1 LLCYTEY
8 MYNCVVSL
16 CFTHN
21 EMSSIK
27 KKIHLYP
34 CHHRNPFHRSAQ
46 KTSHHVAQFPSV
58 SCHLRLFPLAQLPC
72 TPLPKSHQT
81 LQNTNCIIWPHI
93 CLTNYSNTNYNAL
106 NFQFIKETIQRAHQ
120 NLVVGRP
127 NTCERSAACRRKRE
141 TFSKRTLFACTTA
154 VSHDPQIF
162 SFIPLAFN
170 IHIKTSGR
178 ETL

>member
-1 LLCYTEY
+1 MLYRCALHITRCRL
-8 MYNCVVSL
+8 S
-16 CFTHN
+16 
-21 EMSSIK
+21 K
-27 KKIHLYP
+27 KKSTFIHVITETRFTGQHKRPVTMLLSFL
-34 CHHRNPFHRSAQ
+34 PFPVICGSFY
-46 KTSHHVAQFPSV
+46 SPNS
-58 SCHLRLFPLAQLPC
+58 PC